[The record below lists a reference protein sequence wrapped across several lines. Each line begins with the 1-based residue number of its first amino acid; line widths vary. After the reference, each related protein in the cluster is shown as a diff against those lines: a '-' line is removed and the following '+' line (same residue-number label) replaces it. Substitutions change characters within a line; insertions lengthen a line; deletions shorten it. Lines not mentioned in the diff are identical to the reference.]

1 MSNMPEKEA
10 LRQKPAATTPSPKK
24 PARKNT
30 KAPDPLPDHKH
41 LPDYEDE
48 PHHKQP
54 THILKDIVF
63 DLRFQVAAGILIL
76 AILAALA
83 APPVYRRVKVWR
95 AHQFM
100 DQCEAIG
107 KSGQMTKAMALLRQ
121 AVLLAP
127 GDDKLFRRVRLFNA
141 NSGDPLSLQV
151 LLNLMVEG
159 QASPDEIL
167 VIAEQSLLQRKPAI
181 TKEALQKLAAHPSS
195 RRAIIEMRLTA
206 MEGNPQAAVDLARAS
221 LKDFPPEEGEQIL
234 IATADLVLRT
244 NPEVSQQILS
254 PISKKNTANGL
265 DALRMLANQQLTVT
279 GKNAIDSAALAKAL
293 KSHPLHANN
302 DLLLAAEVE
311 MLGNPAKK
319 PALLSELAS
328 RFSTLK
334 EEDQFNF
341 VRWLSRRQYHQEAVN
356 FVGRDRALANP
367 EWLLLYLDAMAGLD
381 RWNDIFSMLDA
392 NAVAGLSDG
401 IRFLFLA
408 RAAEKSGDQPKATE
422 NWREMQRS
430 LLYEKPEVVS
440 FVAAYTSR
448 IGESEEARKAYTI
461 LAKRRESALEGY
473 LGMIRCTPKN
483 APATELIPVYTELLE
498 IFPNLQEAR
507 SDLAYLQ
514 LLTDQNTTDAAFFA
528 NESLKRSPNS
538 LAAMSVYALAQLKNS
553 APDQADAIYADKPI
567 AWETAPD
574 NWKNI
579 RAAVLYAVGKKAE
592 ADQIAAMIDKN
603 QLRPEELALLPAN

>member
-1 MSNMPEKEA
+1 MSDISEKDA
-10 LRQKPAATTPSPKK
+10 LRQRLAATSHSPKK
-24 PARKNT
+24 T
-30 KAPDPLPDHKH
+30 APTDPLPDHKH
-41 LPDYEDE
+41 LPDYEDD

-54 THILKDIVF
+54 THILRDIVF
-63 DLRFQVAAGILIL
+63 DLRFQVIAGLLIL

-83 APPVYRRVKVWR
+83 APPIYRRVKVWR

-107 KSGQMTKAMALLRQ
+107 KTGQMTKAMAFLRQ

-127 GDDKLFRRVRLFNA
+127 ADDKLFRRIRLFNA
-141 NSGDPLSLQV
+141 TKGDPLSLQV

-181 TKEALQKLAAHPSS
+181 TKEALQKLAAHPSA

-206 MEGNPQAAVDLARAS
+206 MEGNPQAAVDLARAT
-221 LKDFPPEEGEQIL
+221 LKNFPPDEAEQIL

-244 NPEVSQQILS
+244 NPEVSQQILY

-279 GKNAIDSAALAKAL
+279 GKNSIDSTALAKAL
-293 KSHPLHANN
+293 KTHPLHSSS
-302 DLLLAAEVE
+302 DYLLSAEVDI
-311 MLGNPAKK
+311 LNDPSTN
-319 PALLSELAS
+319 PALLKELAT

-334 EEDQFNF
+334 EEDQIIF
-341 VRWLSRRQYHQEAVN
+341 VRWLTRRQHNQEAIN
-356 FVGRDRALANP
+356 FVTRDRALANP
-367 EWLLLYLDAMAGLD
+367 EWLLLYLDALAGLE
-381 RWNDIFSMLDA
+381 RWNDVFSMLDA
-392 NAVAGLSDG
+392 NSVAGLSDA

-408 RAAEKSGDQPKATE
+408 RAAEKSGDQIKANE
-422 NWREMQRS
+422 NWREMHRT

-440 FVAAYTSR
+440 FVASYTQR
-448 IGESEEARKAYTI
+448 IGENEEARKAFAI
-461 LAKRRESALEGY
+461 LSKRRETALEGY
-473 LGMIRCTPKN
+473 LGVIRCTPRN
-483 APATELIPVYTELLE
+483 APAPELIPVYTELLE
-498 IFPNLQEAR
+498 VFPNLQEAR

-514 LLTDQNTTDAAFFA
+514 LLTDQNLTDASFFA
-528 NESLKRSPNS
+528 KESLQRSPNS
-538 LAAMSVYALAQLKNS
+538 LAAMSVFALAQLKNG

-579 RAAVLYAVGKKAE
+579 RAAVLHAVGKKSE
-592 ADQIAAMIDKN
+592 ADEIAAMIDKS
-603 QLRPEELALLPAN
+603 QLRPEERALLPAD